1 MKKEYHFK
9 KITHRQSVIE
19 HTVAMVAAIFSRGAQ
34 PQHHLIPPPTFAQVL
49 GKPCHVAFGQ
59 SLQLLDHLLTLIHRI
74 ETMDPKHN
82 LDLDFQRQYT
92 AKRLISGIN
101 KSTAVHDDSAQHGMD
116 LSALVYLYSWVSVAN
131 RLLAPGLGIHPK
143 KVYPWGVPP
152 RVSSRDHT
160 PPRDISPPISFSH
173 QVCKSRCALRV
184 SSFQFDPSSC

>member
-59 SLQLLDHLLTLIHRI
+59 SLELLDHFFALVHRI

-82 LDLDFQRQYT
+82 LHLHFQREHV
-92 AKRLISGIN
+92 AKRFVPRVDQP
-101 KSTAVHDDSAQHGMD
+101 STVHDERGQA
-116 LSALVYLYSWVSVAN
+116 WN
-131 RLLAPGLGIHPK
+131 E
-143 KVYPWGVPP
+143 
-152 RVSSRDHT
+152 T
-160 PPRDISPPISFSH
+160 SP
-173 QVCKSRCALRV
+173 L
-184 SSFQFDPSSC
+184 